1 MKLKLRQNFKFDVN
15 KQCSATRWV
24 TLYIHNSF
32 CCLLPF
38 SKQSL
43 RLMRAWNDSDEI
55 CAFPH
60 LSAPASLS
68 SSYLIHL

>member
-1 MKLKLRQNFKFDVN
+1 MVPRHEIEFGMQGAELFM
-15 KQCSATRWV
+15 
-24 TLYIHNSF
+24 SF
-32 CCLLPF
+32 LPF
-38 SKQSL
+38 SRQSL
-43 RLMRAWNDSDEI
+43 RLMRAWKERDEI